1 MQSSRRA
8 LTLVE
13 LLVCILIIGALIAI
27 LLPAFSRPR
36 HGPGR
41 QFRDSTRIR
50 GVHQGMVL
58 FSQNNADRYPVPSE
72 LDRANTT
79 LTSDS
84 AKDDPGNV
92 LSILLFNG
100 FFSPELT
107 VSPAEQSPLIQVHQ
121 SYALSKPPAAAAG
134 PNSERAL
141 WDPTYRGSPAEQV
154 VNAGTKPVGTL
165 AENANVTAH
174 NSYAMMPFF
183 GARRSKWTNTFQANE
198 AILGNRGPT
207 YEVRGMQA
215 KATYRLLNTGSP
227 AAVGKAGQA
236 AAGFTSVTGKG
247 TSSNTLAIHGGRNT
261 WEGNIAYNDN
271 HVNFETRAD
280 PENNPWRFSGL
291 SPASTQD
298 RPDNLFL
305 AEDDATV
312 TPLPAQIG
320 TMAVPPTGPMPPGT
334 IPTTL
339 MTANN
344 WLRTWTVERVNQD
357 DKPPSTS
364 AITVVVD

>member
-1 MQSSRRA
+1 MHSSRRA
-8 LTLVE
+8 LTLLE
-13 LLVCILIIGALIAI
+13 LLVCIVVIGVLIAI
-27 LLPAFSRPR
+27 VLPAT
-36 HGPGR
+36 GR
-41 QFRDSTRIR
+41 ARVNTHQMKDSTQIR
-50 GVHQGMVL
+50 GIHQGFILVGN
-58 FSQNNADRYPVPSE
+58 SNNDSYFVPSE
-72 LDRANTT
+72 LDKTNTT

-121 SYALSKPPAAAAG
+121 NYALSKPPAAAG
-134 PNSERAL
+134 PNSDQAL

-207 YEVRGMQA
+207 YEVRGTQA

-227 AAVGKAGQA
+227 AAVGDP
-236 AAGFTSVTGKG
+236 AGFTSVTGKG
-247 TSSNTLAIHGGRNT
+247 TSSITLAIHGGRNT

-280 PENNPWRFSGL
+280 PENNPWRFTGL
-291 SPASTQD
+291 SPASSQS

-320 TMAVPPTGPMPPGT
+320 TMAVPPAGPMPPGT

-339 MTANN
+339 MTSNN
-344 WLRTWTVERVNQD
+344 WLKTWTVERVNQD
-357 DKPPSTS
+357 DKPPTTS

>member
-1 MQSSRRA
+1 MQSSRKA
-8 LTLVE
+8 FTLLE
-13 LLVCILIIGALIAI
+13 LLIIILIAGAALAI
-27 LLPAFSRPR
+27 FLPAV
-36 HGPGR
+36 GR
-41 QFRDSTRIR
+41 THKCGNRQIKDSTQIR
-50 GVHQGMVL
+50 GIHQGFILVGN
-58 FSQNNADRYPVPSE
+58 SNNDSYFVPSE

-79 LTSDS
+79 LASDS

-92 LSILLFNG
+92 LSLLLFNG

-121 SYALSKPPAAAAG
+121 NYALSKPPAAAAG
-134 PNSERAL
+134 PNSDQAL

-183 GARRSKWTNTFQANE
+183 GARRNKWTSTFQANE

-207 YEVRGMQA
+207 YEVRGAQA
-215 KATYRLLNTGSP
+215 KATYRLLDTGSP

-271 HVNFETRAD
+271 SVNFETRAD

-291 SPASTQD
+291 SPASTQS

-344 WLRTWTVERVNQD
+344 WLKTWTVERVNQD
-357 DKPPSTS
+357 DKPPTTS